1 MNKIT
6 NQKLN
11 DLAKRTRDVLK
22 ELTALDRE
30 ADLYDIFPRSII
42 EQEIDLEQ
50 ALEALSTSATAISC
64 LTDFDERDLSIFDC
78 FGTELPD

>member
-1 MNKIT
+1 MNKET
-6 NQKLN
+6 NAKLN
-11 DLAKRTRDVLK
+11 DLAKRTRAVLK

-50 ALEALSTSATAISC
+50 ALESLSTSATAISC
-64 LTDFDERDLSIFDC
+64 LTDLDQRDLSHY
-78 FGTELPD
+78 GTETLD

>member
-1 MNKIT
+1 MNKET
-6 NQKLN
+6 NAKLN

-64 LTDFDERDLSIFDC
+64 LTDLDQRDLSHY
-78 FGTELPD
+78 GTETLD

>member
-1 MNKIT
+1 MNKDT
-6 NQKLN
+6 NAKLN
-11 DLAKRTRDVLK
+11 DLAKRTRDVLH

-64 LTDFDERDLSIFDC
+64 LTDLDQRDLSHY
-78 FGTELPD
+78 GTETLD